1 MHTLYAYAHICT
13 CIYTH
18 THTYIWFMNKFI
30 FKELVIFVC
39 YIKRKKN
46 WYCHTLYY
54 YQVIFMHFAQS

>member
-1 MHTLYAYAHICT
+1 MHIYAHV
-13 CIYTH
+13 YTH
-18 THTYIWFMNKFI
+18 IHTNIKKGYFIWFMNKFI